1 MDDKFESNL
10 LKPLDA
16 RVWEDRIMAPDMP
29 IARYKETYGVRH
41 FTLTAE
47 SIRHNILTDITINA
61 LGYNG
66 STPGP
71 VIIIKEGEWLFL
83 TLENKLD
90 VPTSLKFHGVNKPRF
105 LQNSPGFIFQEP
117 LIMPGESFTYKL
129 LCTTPGTYFYNSA
142 EDFQVSLGLIGAFI
156 VLPSDRN
163 MRSILIP
170 DQDYLLLMQNWQLP
184 GLELGQVIPG
194 TYVPDKFHRKPNFFT
209 LNGKCYP
216 DTSPLYFKYGK
227 RIRLRLLTKSGELFS
242 VHIHGHTFEL
252 MSVNGFSRSDIYD
265 DTIELNS
272 GRRTDIELDANN
284 TGVWRI
290 NSTDIFHQ
298 SNNGVIPGGISTRI
312 IYV

>member
-16 RVWEDRIMAPDMP
+16 RVWEDRIMAPDMT

-41 FTLTAE
+41 FTIAAE
-47 SIRHNILTDITINA
+47 PIRHNILADVTINA

-83 TLENKLD
+83 TLINRLD
-90 VPTSLKFHGVNKPRF
+90 VPTSLMFHGLSKPRF
-105 LQNSPGFIFQEP
+105 LHTYPELTFQDP
-117 LIMPGESFTYKL
+117 LIMPGESYTYKL
-129 LCTTPGTYFYNSA
+129 LCTTPGTYFYNST

-156 VLPSDRN
+156 ILPSDRN
-163 MRSILIP
+163 MRGLIP
-170 DQDYLLLMQNWQLP
+170 DQDFLLLMQNWQLP
-184 GLELGQVIPG
+184 GLELGQIIPG
-194 TYVPDKFHRKPNFFT
+194 TYVPDKFHRSPNFFT
-209 LNGKCYP
+209 LNGKCFP
-216 DTSPLYFKYGK
+216 DTTPLYFKYGK
-227 RIRLRLLTKSGELFS
+227 RIRIRLLTKSGELFS

-252 MSVNGFSRSDIYD
+252 MSVNGFSRSDIHD

-272 GRRTDIELDANN
+272 GRRTDIELNANN
-284 TGVWRI
+284 AGIWRI

-298 SNNGVIPGGISTRI
+298 SNNGVFPGGISTNI